1 MVEFKAKADT
11 IIKERWGIEV
21 EHIRATQTAES
32 IFYHKRTRGKRVG
45 QIMGWPMTKGPRMG
59 CEMQKALKVNPM
71 REAQKGNI
79 VYIGIAADETNRF
92 HNLNDTKKSPLL
104 EARWTEARCWNWCRR
119 NDLLSPIYTTAIRG
133 GCWFCPN
140 QSIKQLRHLRKH
152 YPEYWALMLKWDNDS
167 PVSFH
172 PSTKRKD
179 GTIEHGRTVHDF
191 ERRFQAEDDLFISEY
206 DKVFRWCMLDEELN
220 YRLF

>member
-1 MVEFKAKADT
+1 
-11 IIKERWGIEV
+11 
-21 EHIRATQTAES
+21 
-32 IFYHKRTRGKRVG
+32 
-45 QIMGWPMTKGPRMG
+45 MGWPMTKGPRMG